1 VSGSGSATIVHRTAE
16 KFNMAEFIEIKGG
29 LRIPD
34 NEVSFVFARSGG
46 PGGQNVNKVST
57 RVELLFDIGASRSL
71 DAAQKS
77 ILRSVLRNRTGAGG
91 ILRVRSDASRSQWKN
106 RQDALRKFSHLL
118 ARALQ
123 PAKKRASSRPTR
135 ASRAERL
142 AAKKRKGALKQSR
155 GRVGG
160 DE

>member
-1 VSGSGSATIVHRTAE
+1 MSG
-16 KFNMAEFIEIKGG
+16 FIDILPGV
-29 LRIPD
+29 RIPFS
-34 NEVSFVFARSGG
+34 ELSFSFARSSG

-57 RVELLFDIGASRSL
+57 RVELLFDISASRTL
-71 DAAQKS
+71 DAGQKS
-77 ILRSVLRNRTGAGG
+77 VLRSALRNRTGSGG

-106 RQDALRKFSHLL
+106 RQDALRKFSDLL
-118 ARALQ
+118 ERALQ
-123 PAKKRASSRPTR
+123 PVKKRASSRPTR

-142 AAKKRKGALKQSR
+142 TAKKRTGELKRSR

>member
-1 VSGSGSATIVHRTAE
+1 
-16 KFNMAEFIEIKGG
+16 MADFIDITNT

-34 NEVSFVFARSGG
+34 SEISFQFARSGG

-71 DAAQKS
+71 DDAQKHALRAA
-77 ILRSVLRNRTGAGG
+77 LRSRTDSAGVLR
-91 ILRVRSDASRSQWKN
+91 IRSDASRSQWTN
-106 RQDALRKFSHLL
+106 RQDALRKFSRLL
-118 ARALQ
+118 AKALQ
-123 PAKKRASSRPTR
+123 PVKKRASSKPTR

-142 AAKKRKGALKQSR
+142 SAKKRTGALKRTR
-155 GRVGG
+155 GRVSG

>member
-1 VSGSGSATIVHRTAE
+1 
-16 KFNMAEFIEIKGG
+16 MAEFIEIMDG

-71 DAAQKS
+71 DAGQKNT
-77 ILRSVLRNRTGAGG
+77 LRAVLRNRTGSWG

-106 RQDALRKFSHLL
+106 RQDALQKFTHLL
-118 ARALQ
+118 ARALR
-123 PAKKRASSRPTR
+123 PVKKRASSRPTR

-142 AAKKRKGALKQSR
+142 AAKKRTGALKRSR
-155 GRVGG
+155 GHVSG
-160 DE
+160 DD